1 MTVKELIEK
10 LKMFNEDYEV
20 VGPCKD
26 GFEWVQSE
34 MCESDFTQNDN
45 EKIMY
50 ISK

>member
-26 GFEWVQSE
+26 GFEWVQDE
-34 MCESDFTQNDN
+34 MCESDFTQDND

>member
-20 VGPCKD
+20 IGPCKD
-26 GFEWVQSE
+26 GYEWVQCE
-34 MCESDFTQNDN
+34 MCESDFTQNDD
-45 EKIMY
+45 EKKMY

>member
-26 GFEWVQSE
+26 GFEWVQGE
-34 MCESDFTQNDN
+34 MCESDYTQNND

>member
-10 LKMFNEDYEV
+10 LKTFNEDYEV

-26 GFEWVQSE
+26 GFEFVQGE
-34 MCESDFTQNDN
+34 MYESDFTQDDK
-45 EKIMY
+45 EKVMY

>member
-20 VGPCKD
+20 IGPCKD
-26 GFEWVQSE
+26 GYEWVHGE
-34 MCESDFTQNDN
+34 MCESNFTQNDD
-45 EKIMY
+45 EKVVY

>member
-10 LKMFNEDYEV
+10 LKMFNEDYKV
-20 VGPCKD
+20 IGPCKD
-26 GFEWVQSE
+26 GYEWVQDE
-34 MCESDFTQNDN
+34 MCESDFTQNDD

>member
-10 LKMFNEDYEV
+10 LKSFNEDYEV

-26 GFEWVQSE
+26 GSEWVQCE

-45 EKIMY
+45 EKTMY

>member
-26 GFEWVQSE
+26 GFEWVQGE
-34 MCESDFTQNDN
+34 MCESDFTQNND